1 MPAPLPLIASVAA
14 FSDYWQQI
22 HRRTR
27 EVAAALPSDRLDWRP
42 APDEFSAADLVRHIA
57 SARRMNILSAT
68 LGEGVYPGHDERFGV
83 TLRDLLH
90 YLDATHAEVSNRLAG
105 MPDEELTESRRGA
118 SGRAYPAWD
127 ILMGMVEHEVH
138 HRSGLAMYLTLM
150 GVAAPPL
157 YGLYV
162 EDLPQEA

>member
-1 MPAPLPLIASVAA
+1 MPAPLITSVAV

-27 EVAAALPSDRLDWRP
+27 EVVAALPPDRLDWRP
-42 APDEFSAADLVRHIA
+42 APEEFTAAELVRHIG

-68 LGEGVYPGHDERFGV
+68 LGESAYPGHDERFGV

-105 MPDEELTESRRGA
+105 MPDEELTEARQGV
-118 SGRAYPAWD
+118 SGRSYPAWD
-127 ILMGMVEHEVH
+127 ILMGMVEHEIH
-138 HRSGLAMYLTLM
+138 HRSQLAMYLTLM
-150 GVAAPPL
+150 GVTPPPL

-162 EDLPQEA
+162 EDLPHGA